1 MRARKEGRQ
10 GRRNDLIDLMMDS
23 LARELA
29 QDNEG
34 QEQYERDMALEV
46 DSKKAP
52 LNEEMLVC
60 TAMTFLLAGYD
71 TTASTLAHAAYLLA
85 KHPEEQA
92 RLQEEVDQAFEEASG
107 EFPDYSTIQGLPF
120 LDMVVHETLR
130 LHGPVPVNT
139 REAAA
144 DYTLPGTTL
153 TLSKGDLVSFAP
165 GGLHRDPKHWAHPD
179 SFHPEHFSKEAKSAR
194 SPYAFQ
200 AFGQGPRAC
209 IGMRFA
215 LLEAKVALVA
225 VCRRLAFLPGT
236 RTQEP
241 LEQDTQAIISWP
253 RGGLWARV
261 ERRT

>member
-1 MRARKEGRQ
+1 MRARRAGRQ

-23 LARELA
+23 LAKELA
-29 QDNEG
+29 QDTEG
-34 QEQYERDMALEV
+34 QEQYEQDMALEV
-46 DSKKAP
+46 DSKKTP
-52 LNEEMLVC
+52 LDEEMLVC

-92 RLQEEVDQAFEEASG
+92 RLQEEVDRAFEDAEG
-107 EFPDYSTIQGLPF
+107 EFPDYSTIQGLPY

-144 DYTLPGTTL
+144 DYTLPGTGL
-153 TLSKGDLVSFAP
+153 TLSKGDLVSFAA
-165 GGLHRDPKHWAHPD
+165 GGLHRDPQHWVHPD
-179 SFHPEHFSKEAKSAR
+179 SFHPEHFSKEAKAGR
-194 SPYAFQ
+194 SPYAFL

-225 VCRRLAFLPGT
+225 VCRRLAFLPGAST
-236 RTQEP
+236 REP

-253 RGGLWARV
+253 KGGLWARL
-261 ERRT
+261 EKRA

>member
-85 KHPEEQA
+85 KHPEEQT
-92 RLQEEVDQAFEEASG
+92 RLQEEVDQAFEEAAG
-107 EFPDYSTIQGLPF
+107 EFPDYSTVQGLPF

-165 GGLHRDPKHWAHPD
+165 GGLHRDPQHWAHPD

-215 LLEAKVALVA
+215 LLEAKVAILA
-225 VCRRLAFLPGT
+225 TWRRFSFTPGT
-236 RTQEP
+236 KTMEP
-241 LEQDTQAIISWP
+241 MEMEPNSALGYTK
-253 RGGLWARV
+253 GGVWAKVV
-261 ERRT
+261 ERG